1 MDVLHRKSR
10 PGERLAKCRI
20 VALDFALQ
28 RGWEKMTVK
37 VKIGGVVRVL
47 TDKEPR
53 FVEWVEYDGRAWLA
67 GPWLTAH
74 DGKSQRPLRIIA
86 LRFAPGYEPIPG
98 PEVLQF
104 FERIQVPTSLLDQG
118 YLPDQFDRLRPQIE
132 VRENPDIYTDV
143 PASPHL
149 Q

>member
-1 MDVLHRKSR
+1 
-10 PGERLAKCRI
+10 
-20 VALDFALQ
+20 
-28 RGWEKMTVK
+28 MTVK
-37 VKIGGVVRVL
+37 VKIGGTVRVL
-47 TDKEPR
+47 TDKESR

-67 GPWLTAH
+67 GPWLIAP

-86 LRFAPGYEPIPG
+86 LRFAPGYDPIPG
-98 PEVLQF
+98 PAVLQF
-104 FERIQVPTSLLDQG
+104 FEKIPVPTSLLDHG
-118 YLPDQFDRLRPQIE
+118 YLREPLKSQIE